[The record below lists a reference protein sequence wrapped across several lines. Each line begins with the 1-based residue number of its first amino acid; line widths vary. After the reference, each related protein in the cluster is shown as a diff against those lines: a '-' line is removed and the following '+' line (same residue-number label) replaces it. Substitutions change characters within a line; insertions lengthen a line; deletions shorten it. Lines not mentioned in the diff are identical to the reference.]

1 MRILSDIFGNQYS
14 FEDVYV
20 SSTLSMN
27 DMDPNQAQ
35 GSRLFSKVG
44 GAKIWQKVEKFW
56 QKVLSFDFLI
66 KIK

>member
-1 MRILSDIFGNQYS
+1 MLSNFLRCPTTIDDEATKMEELQPVLNRET
-14 FEDVYV
+14 ED
-20 SSTLSMN
+20 
-27 DMDPNQAQ
+27 Q